1 MPLAIDRFLRL
12 RRRRAGGLAVSPSLG
27 TSDLDRLARSV
38 DELLSHRDRGGQRAA
53 AARVL
58 HTYGTLD
65 TVGRRRFLTMLAER
79 FSVDEAAVDVAAE
92 ELRAAAPGA
101 ARRAAERAMRK
112 AITPRHLAFLHLV
125 TGLPGGVKLLVDLRA
140 DLLPVRREDPSLAFL
155 DDELASHLSSLFDV
169 GLLELRRISW
179 EATPAAVLES
189 LMAYE
194 AVHEIAGW
202 DDLRNRLDS
211 DRRCYAYFHPAM
223 PGEPLIFVE
232 IALTEGIAGS
242 LPALLDLDATNLA
255 PEDADTAIFYSIS
268 NCQPGLAGVALGNEL
283 IKHVVE
289 ELRRDFP
296 RLRTFATLS
305 PIPGF
310 RAWAEARISAGELSQ
325 VEKESVGDRIDP
337 GDQRWLERARPGLL
351 SLAARYLTQPVRGRA
366 ADQVANFHLSNGA
379 SVERLDWLANPA
391 DYGVKESFGLMV
403 NYRYDLDRIGPNTVA
418 YLDRSVITASKD
430 VRSLVR

>member
-1 MPLAIDRFLRL
+1 MPLVIDRFLRL
-12 RRRRAGGLAVSPSLG
+12 RRRRSGGLVASPSLDNA
-27 TSDLDRLARSV
+27 DLDRLARSI
-38 DELLSHRDRGGQRAA
+38 DELLAHRDRAGQRLS

-58 HTYGTLD
+58 HAYGTLD
-65 TVGRRRFLTMLAER
+65 TVGRRRFLGMLAER
-79 FSVDEAAVDVAAE
+79 FSVDEAAVDAAVE
-92 ELRAAAPGA
+92 QLRTAPPGA
-101 ARRAAERAMRK
+101 SRRAAERTMRQ
-112 AITPRHLAFLHLV
+112 AIIPRHLAFLRLV

-155 DDELASHLSSLFDV
+155 DDELVSHLSSLFDV

-223 PGEPLIFVE
+223 PGEPLVFVE
-232 IALTEGIAGS
+232 IALTDGIAER
-242 LPALLDLDATNLA
+242 LPPLLDLDATNLA
-255 PEDADTAIFYSIS
+255 PDDADTAIFYSIS

-289 ELRRDFP
+289 ELQRDFP
-296 RLRTFATLS
+296 QLRMFATLS

-310 RAWAEARISAGELSQ
+310 RAWAEARISAGDLSQ
-325 VEKESVGDRIDP
+325 AEKESLGDRIDP
-337 GDQRWLERARPGLL
+337 GDGRWLERARPGLL
-351 SLAARYLTQPVRGRA
+351 SLAARYLTQPVGGRA
-366 ADQVANFHLSNGA
+366 LDQVANFHLSNGA
-379 SVERLDWLANPA
+379 MVERIDWLANPA
-391 DYGVKESFGLMV
+391 DYGMTGSFGLMV
-403 NYRYDLDRIGPNTVA
+403 NYRYDLEKIGSNTVA
-418 YLDRSVITASKD
+418 YLDRGVVAASRD
-430 VRSLVR
+430 VRSLIR

>member
-1 MPLAIDRFLRL
+1 MPLVIDRFLRL
-12 RRRRAGGLAVSPSLG
+12 RRRRAGGLSVDPSLG
-27 TSDLDRLARSV
+27 SADLDRLARSV
-38 DELLSHRDRGGQRAA
+38 DDLLVHRDRAGQRTS

-65 TVGRRRFLTMLAER
+65 TTGRRRFLAMLAER
-79 FSVDEAAVDVAAE
+79 FSVDEAAVDAAAE
-92 ELRAAAPGA
+92 QLRTAEPGPS
-101 ARRAAERAMRK
+101 RRAAERAMRQ
-112 AITPRHLAFLHLV
+112 AITPRHLAFLRLV

-155 DDELASHLSSLFDV
+155 DDELVSHLSSLFDV

-223 PGEPLIFVE
+223 PGEPLVFVE
-232 IALTEGIAGS
+232 IALTEGIAER
-242 LPALLDLDATNLA
+242 LPPLLDLEATNLA
-255 PEDADTAIFYSIS
+255 PEEADTAIFYSIS

-289 ELRRDFP
+289 ELRRDFHG
-296 RLRTFATLS
+296 LRMFATLS

-310 RAWAEARISAGELSQ
+310 RAWAEARIGTGDLSQ
-325 VEKESVGDRIDP
+325 AEKESLGDRIDP
-337 GDQRWLERARPGLL
+337 GDQRWLDRARPALL
-351 SLAARYLTQPVRGRA
+351 SLAARYLTQPVGGRA

-379 SVERLDWLANPA
+379 SVERIDWLANPA
-391 DYGVKESFGLMV
+391 DYGMDGSFGLMV
-403 NYRYDLDRIGPNTVA
+403 NYRYDLDRIGSNTVA
-418 YLDRSVITASKD
+418 YLDRGVITASKD
-430 VRSLVR
+430 VRSLIR